1 MRTMLRQHYSHCS
14 TFGEQIS
21 PQIQKQFTSIPIM
34 DQTKCVNDWLF
45 SEMYLA
51 SLLQVL

>member
-1 MRTMLRQHYSHCS
+1 MRTMLRQHYSPCS
-14 TFGEQIS
+14 TFGE
-21 PQIQKQFTSIPIM
+21 QIQKQFTSIPIM